1 MISTFGEVFE
11 VDPKIKIAKNSDVP
25 FIEMADIEPW
35 ARTVGSKR
43 TKKFAGGSKFLDGDV
58 LVASRGEDEVV
69 LSDLTQ
75 CGCLTESGDVLV
87 ILARVA
93 GTPGVVGVGDA
104 LDVRF
109 GELPLCAGDHLTHVA
124 GIDEENFPMAVA
136 VAVTVPVLCEEP
148 QARRDS
154 GVEEELV
161 G

>member
-1 MISTFGEVFE
+1 M
-11 VDPKIKIAKNSDVP
+11 
-25 FIEMADIEPW
+25 
-35 ARTVGSKR
+35 
-43 TKKFAGGSKFLDGDV
+43 
-58 LVASRGEDEVV
+58 
-69 LSDLTQ
+69 
-75 CGCLTESGDVLV
+75 C
-87 ILARVA
+87 VA
-93 GTPGVVGVGDA
+93 GTPGVIGAGDA

-161 G
+161 GQRHDAVHEVCFQESLADGAVRLCFG